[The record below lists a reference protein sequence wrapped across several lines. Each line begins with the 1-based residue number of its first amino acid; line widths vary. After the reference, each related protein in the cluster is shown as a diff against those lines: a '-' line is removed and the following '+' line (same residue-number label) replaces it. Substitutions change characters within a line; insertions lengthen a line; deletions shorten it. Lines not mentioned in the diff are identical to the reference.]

1 MSIQDENLEI
11 LEIKEKRK
19 VSFQIIVIFALIL
32 NVFVLMIGFF
42 GVYRMLNKVAVN
54 MPSNLE
60 FLDAKGKQVKAGVMF
75 LPQLE
80 QRPQVGSQATPQA
93 TPLVSETPN
102 VENSEITE

>member
-1 MSIQDENLEI
+1 MDNQDNQNEN

-32 NVFVLMIGFF
+32 NIFVLMIGFF
-42 GVYRMLNKVAVN
+42 GMYRILNKVAVS

-60 FLDAKGKQVKAGVMF
+60 FFDAKGIKVKAGVMF

-93 TPLVSETPN
+93 TPN
-102 VENSEITE
+102 VENSEVTE